1 MKDESIAGNEQ
12 TLKNLKKTM
21 ILAKRVRLKPT
32 NEQEI
37 QLWKSV
43 GTARWAYNWAL
54 TKQEENYRTGGK
66 FISDGMLRKEL
77 TVLKQTDEFSWLY
90 EVSNNITKQAIKD
103 LCEGYK
109 KFFKGLTDKPRFK
122 SRRKSKSSFYNDNVK
137 LKVDGNKVLIE
148 KVGWV
153 VVSECI
159 PDEKYYN
166 PRVSHDRKYWYL
178 CVGIEE
184 SKPIVELNN
193 VSLGIDVGI
202 KELAVCSDG
211 IRKKNIN
218 KTDTVRRAE
227 KRLRRLQRQISRKY
241 EMNKE
246 GNRFVK
252 TSNIIKIEKKIQHLH
267 RRLTNIRQNHLHQS
281 TSEIVKTKPYRI
293 VMEILHIKRMMKNK
307 HLSKAIAKQCLFKF
321 KRQIQYKCEK
331 FGIEFVEADLWYPS
345 TKTCSSCGNK
355 KTDLKLSDRYY
366 KCECGYVINRDL
378 NAAINLSRYKIVI

>member
-1 MKDESIAGNEQ
+1 
-12 TLKNLKKTM
+12 M
-21 ILAKRVRLKPT
+21 ILAKRIRLRPT
-32 NEQEI
+32 KEQKI

-54 TKQEENYRTGGK
+54 SKQEENYKAGGA
-66 FISDGMLRKEL
+66 FISDGRLRKEL
-77 TVLKQTDEFSWLY
+77 TVLKQNDEFSWLY

-103 LCEGYK
+103 LCEAYK
-109 KFFKGLTDKPRFK
+109 KFFKGLTDQPRFK
-122 SRRKSKSSFYNDNVK
+122 SRKNSKPSFYNDNVK

-159 PDEKYYN
+159 PVEKYYN
-166 PRVSHDRKYWYL
+166 PRISHDGKYWYL
-178 CVGIEE
+178 SIGIEE
-184 SKPIVELNN
+184 SKPIVELTN

-211 IRKKNIN
+211 IKKKNIN
-218 KTDTVRRAE
+218 KTSTVRRAE
-227 KRLRRLQRQISRKY
+227 KRLRRLQRQVSHKY

-246 GNRFVK
+246 GNRFVI

-267 RRLTNIRQNHLHQS
+267 RRLTNIRLNHLNQS

-293 VMEILHIKRMMKNK
+293 VMEILNIKGMMKNR
-307 HLSKAIAKQCLFKF
+307 HLSKSIAKQCLFKF

-331 FGIEFVEADLWYPS
+331 YGIEFVEADKWFPS
-345 TKTCSSCGNK
+345 SKTCSSCGHK
-355 KTDLKLSDRYY
+355 KNDLKLSDRLF
-366 KCECGYVINRDL
+366 KCEYGHEIDRDL
-378 NAAINLSRYKIVI
+378 NAAINLSRYKLVI